1 MTFTQRQK
9 EKECHQIAW
18 VYLVHG
24 KVILPFK
31 NCSIPEHTW
40 NTFFKSQWISPH
52 LYIRVLEL
60 SHAVHHINRGNN
72 LRPLCLT
79 WHGQIFCL
87 LRRWYS
93 LSHWMRMERS
103 PSDRLPW
110 KYCFRTLGRV
120 WLGYVGLLQLNM
132 HISLAP
138 VTHRRHSSHR
148 ILLLFSPS
156 PPLPDSS
163 ARYLW
168 PSPSTLFFI
177 LRTACPHT
185 PSQMP
190 SSDSL
195 KSSISQAAPEWGG
208 AVNPNLVL
216 ISV

>member
-1 MTFTQRQK
+1 M
-9 EKECHQIAW
+9 
-18 VYLVHG
+18 
-24 KVILPFK
+24 
-31 NCSIPEHTW
+31 
-40 NTFFKSQWISPH
+40 
-52 LYIRVLEL
+52 LYIILIGVIIWD
-60 SHAVHHINRGNN
+60 HCVWPDMGK
-72 LRPLCLT
+72 
-79 WHGQIFCL
+79 IFCL

-110 KYCFRTLGRV
+110 KYRFRTLGRV

-132 HISLAP
+132 HISL
-138 VTHRRHSSHR
+138 THHT
-148 ILLLFSPS
+148 LLTQNFITFSPHS
-156 PPLPDSS
+156 PPLQDSS

-185 PSQMP
+185 PSKMP

-195 KSSISQAAPEWGG
+195 KSSISQAVLEWGG